1 MTEEE
6 ARWVITGVG
15 LAAVMWMRRHDCALG
30 LGDMSPS
37 SKRRHVAALHMGD
50 GCRWAVAVGLDVAAP
65 GDGRAPMGG
74 GGWFMGFWLIMAG
87 IRKK

>member
-1 MTEEE
+1 
-6 ARWVITGVG
+6 
-15 LAAVMWMRRHDCALG
+15 
-30 LGDMSPS
+30 
-37 SKRRHVAALHMGD
+37 MGD
-50 GCRWAVAVGLDVAAP
+50 GWRWAVEVGMAGWLVGLDVAAP